1 MPSDAYLN
9 AEADE
14 LAMVGLKGYKKNLPK
29 TKTRRK
35 IEIKQKRSIH
45 FTNQSYHSYKK
56 CGQIDALT
64 EIHRS

>member
-29 TKTRRK
+29 KPT
-35 IEIKQKRSIH
+35 
-45 FTNQSYHSYKK
+45 
-56 CGQIDALT
+56 
-64 EIHRS
+64 